1 MEEYGFN
8 PNFILKSLISVYASF
23 VDYKEFLSYV
33 VKDQRSYKIANFEKV
48 LRIANRGKTNF
59 NFEDLD
65 KFENMIDKLKELDNI
80 NKANEV
86 LITYNNQISY
96 DDAPDDFLDPITTDL
111 MEDPVLLPS
120 SKQIVDRNTIG
131 NYLS

>member
-86 LITYNNQISY
+86 LITYNN
-96 DDAPDDFLDPITTDL
+96 
-111 MEDPVLLPS
+111 
-120 SKQIVDRNTIG
+120 
-131 NYLS
+131 